1 MRALN
6 HYHESSN
13 PYFAIRVGPVSRS
26 KEPVVI
32 TIESTKTNS
41 GDYNRSSMNQML
53 DGIKVLDL
61 SRILAGPYTAQ
72 MLADLGA
79 TVTKVEAPWGDDTR
93 KWGPPFTTG
102 FDGEEVA
109 AYYLSC
115 NRGKNVVQA
124 DLKLERER
132 VRSMISDSDVVIE
145 NFKPG
150 TLERLL
156 GPIPDDVIVC
166 SISGFGATGPRRDEP
181 GYDLSMQAR
190 TGIMS
195 ITGEQD
201 GGPAKVGVA
210 WIDVITGLN
219 AGNAILA
226 ALFDKERTGT
236 IRKIDISLWDCAI
249 AALINQAQNMLAS
262 GKNPERMGS
271 AHPNLVPYRA
281 FKAIDGWFVIA
292 VGSDPQWE
300 KLCEVLQ
307 IDQLPEWETNSNRVK
322 HRADVELCISKI
334 VEKYN
339 RKDLEEVLSGI
350 PCAPINT
357 IEEALNDP
365 QSVSRGV
372 IEMVGEVPTL
382 ASPLRFIK

>member
-26 KEPVVI
+26 KEAVVI
-32 TIESTKTNS
+32 TIESTKTKS

-61 SRILAGPYTAQ
+61 SRILAGPYTGQ

>member
-1 MRALN
+1 LN

-26 KEPVVI
+26 KEAVVI
-32 TIESTKTNS
+32 TIESTKTKS

-61 SRILAGPYTAQ
+61 SRILAGPYTGQ

-307 IDQLPEWETNSNRVK
+307 INQLPEWETNSNRVK